1 LESPK
6 TKELGIGV
14 KDGAH
19 DVCEPDRE
27 LFRDCEMDA
36 GRLDVEESCR
46 ADESSITGS
55 SLENN

>member
-1 LESPK
+1 
-6 TKELGIGV
+6 
-14 KDGAH
+14 
-19 DVCEPDRE
+19 
-27 LFRDCEMDA
+27 MDA